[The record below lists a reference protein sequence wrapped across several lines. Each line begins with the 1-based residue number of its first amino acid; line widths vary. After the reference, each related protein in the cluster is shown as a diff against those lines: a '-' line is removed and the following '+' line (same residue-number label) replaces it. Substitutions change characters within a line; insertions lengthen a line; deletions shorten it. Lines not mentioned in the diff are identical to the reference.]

1 MGRKPIQPVCD
12 RDCFHCPYPDCI
24 VDEMSAQ
31 ERRDSSNRERSIVP
45 KPPGKRSGTYMGKE
59 YYRAYYHAN
68 QEKCRAY
75 ARAYYERHRD
85 EITARVRARY
95 REQQDLKRRLAQ
107 GRPEEAAETDSASS

>member
-31 ERRDSSNRERSIVP
+31 ERRDSSNRERSIIP
-45 KPPGKRSGTYMGKE
+45 KPPGKRSGTYMSKE
-59 YYRAYYHAN
+59 YARAYYHAN

-85 EITARVRARY
+85 EITARERARY
-95 REQQDLKRRLAQ
+95 REKQDLKRRLAQ
-107 GRPEEAAETDSASS
+107 SRPAKKTENDSASS